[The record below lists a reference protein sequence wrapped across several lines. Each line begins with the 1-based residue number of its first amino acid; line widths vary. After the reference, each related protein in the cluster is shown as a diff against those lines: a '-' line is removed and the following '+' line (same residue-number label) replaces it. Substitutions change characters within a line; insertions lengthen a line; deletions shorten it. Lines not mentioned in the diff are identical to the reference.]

1 MPIVFVWVEP
11 HLYTP
16 LDRKRKRDEDPRSLR
31 RARDIEANGRVS
43 VVADRW
49 DEDWSLLEWV
59 RVDGTAEII
68 ESGPERDLAAAALL
82 AKYPQY
88 ADLPL
93 EGRPVVKVTA
103 ERVTEWPSGD

>member
-1 MPIVFVWVEP
+1 MFVWVEP

-16 LDRKRKRDEDPRSLR
+16 LDRKPKRSEDPRALR

-43 VVADRW
+43 VVVDHW
-49 DEDWSLLEWV
+49 DEDWAELAWV

-68 ESGPERDLAAAALL
+68 DGGAERDLAAASLL

-88 ADLPL
+88 HDLPL
-93 EGRPVVKVTA
+93 EACPIVKVTA
-103 ERVTEWPSGD
+103 ERVTEWPE